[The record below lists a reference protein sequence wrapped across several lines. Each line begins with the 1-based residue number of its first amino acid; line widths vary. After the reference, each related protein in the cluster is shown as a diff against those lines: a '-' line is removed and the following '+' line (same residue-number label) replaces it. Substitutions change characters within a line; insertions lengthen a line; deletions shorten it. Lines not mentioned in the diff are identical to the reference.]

1 MKVYPDLE
9 KLKEPKLKI
18 EYNSFSKDKDSLKHK
33 DKIHPF
39 NNKVNFYITLKFKS
53 KFGNFYLQNY
63 LPYL

>member
-18 EYNSFSKDKDSLKHK
+18 EYNSFEKSKESLKQK

-39 NNKVNFYITLKFKS
+39 NNKVT
-53 KFGNFYLQNY
+53 
-63 LPYL
+63 